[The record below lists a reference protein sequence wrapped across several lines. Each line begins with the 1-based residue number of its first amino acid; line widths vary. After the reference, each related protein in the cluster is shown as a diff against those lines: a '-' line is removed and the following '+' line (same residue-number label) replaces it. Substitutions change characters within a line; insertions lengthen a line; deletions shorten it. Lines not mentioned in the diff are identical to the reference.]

1 MLRSEPRLRVPL
13 VTPDEVCGNYP
24 LFRIWSTIA
33 LLLGK
38 AKLCSS
44 FLGSYRRLES
54 LALDSFVNWL
64 PSRFR
69 NLRFA
74 VKGKQVLVFVGGCSL
89 TAIYKP

>member
-44 FLGSYRRLES
+44 FLGLLSHTAQEGLES

-74 VKGKQVLVFVGGCSL
+74 VKELG
-89 TAIYKP
+89 